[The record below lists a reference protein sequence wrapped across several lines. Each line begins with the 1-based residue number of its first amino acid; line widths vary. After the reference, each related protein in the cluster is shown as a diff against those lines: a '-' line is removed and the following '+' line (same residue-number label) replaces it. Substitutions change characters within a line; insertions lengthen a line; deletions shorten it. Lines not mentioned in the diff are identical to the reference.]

1 MGLSLGKQGCPPQRY
16 LQTSGLPLFYTGGE
30 VFTLTTQMM
39 QLTNYL
45 LNTIVYI
52 DFETISELLQKDSE
66 DPFKM
71 GFFRVIQEKLQ
82 GSDLKIIDYIVY
94 GNFEKDPQSQ
104 RLQTLLRSRGFQAR
118 QASNNKA
125 NSGEL
130 ELTVEALR
138 TLYKNPNISVFIII
152 SNGRDFIPL
161 LKTIKFEN
169 KISYVFSPKNSYNQA
184 VVEYADFHEYIEDI
198 FPLTCDQSQPEP
210 DRFMVTTESV
220 DPKPERIER
229 AKEVSRHFYNS
240 HIWRRSLRQA
250 EPISLNGYIHVISKI
265 VNRSA
270 NEIMDDFKQA
280 HLLKYV
286 TIYPDPSR
294 RQLLIKQ
301 GERMPD

>member
-1 MGLSLGKQGCPPQRY
+1 MI
-16 LQTSGLPLFYTGGE
+16 
-30 VFTLTTQMM
+30 

-52 DFETISELLQKDSE
+52 DFETISELLQRNSE
-66 DPFKM
+66 DPLKLE
-71 GFFRVIQEKLQ
+71 FFRVIQEKLQ
-82 GSDLKIIDYIVY
+82 KSDLKIIDFIVY

-118 QASNNKA
+118 QASYNKE

-130 ELTVEALR
+130 ELTVDALR

-152 SNGRDFIPL
+152 SNGWDFIPL

-169 KISYVFSPKNSYNQA
+169 KISYVLSPKNSFNQA
-184 VVEYADFHEYIEDI
+184 VAEYADFHEYLEDI
-198 FPLTCDQSQPEP
+198 FPLTSLESQPEP
-210 DRFMVTTESV
+210 DRFMVTTEAV
-220 DPKPERIER
+220 NPDQERLDR
-229 AKEVSRHFYNS
+229 AREVSKHFYNS
-240 HIWRRSLRQA
+240 HIWRRSLRQG
-250 EPISLNGYIHVISKI
+250 EPISLTGYIQVISKI
-265 VNRSA
+265 VKRSTD
-270 NEIMDDFKQA
+270 EIMDDFKQA

-301 GERMPD
+301 GERMPN